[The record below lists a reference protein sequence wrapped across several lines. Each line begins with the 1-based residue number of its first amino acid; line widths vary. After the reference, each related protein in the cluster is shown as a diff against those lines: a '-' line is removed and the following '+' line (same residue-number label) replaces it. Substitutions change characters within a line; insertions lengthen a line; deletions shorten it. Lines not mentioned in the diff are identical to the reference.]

1 MSLPYKTL
9 ALGEI
14 LPRMLGAVVYVF
26 TPLYW
31 FVWPICTRS
40 AGLHGGGRNMGR
52 DCGRMHAHHV
62 WM

>member
-1 MSLPYKTL
+1 MSLPCKTL

-31 FVWPICTRS
+31 FAPEVVGHTEVGGTW
-40 AGLHGGGRNMGR
+40 AGIVAECMPATFGCSRN
-52 DCGRMHAHHV
+52 
-62 WM
+62 